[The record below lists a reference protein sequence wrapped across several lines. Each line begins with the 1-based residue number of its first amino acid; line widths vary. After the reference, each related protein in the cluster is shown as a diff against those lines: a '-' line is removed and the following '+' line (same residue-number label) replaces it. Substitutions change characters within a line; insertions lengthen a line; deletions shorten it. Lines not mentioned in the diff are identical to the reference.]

1 VIDFSRDVSKASS
14 VNAKAMLPRP
24 SAIEGLGK
32 MQPNINTSFFEFLL
46 FLLHLLTYSCGSTM
60 GHACT
65 HDRVQTHLEA
75 KMNRYAYVKAR
86 ALNAKTNDKKFGLK
100 AKSKALDFSGNI
112 AFHRMVT
119 VA

>member
-1 VIDFSRDVSKASS
+1 
-14 VNAKAMLPRP
+14 
-24 SAIEGLGK
+24 
-32 MQPNINTSFFEFLL
+32 
-46 FLLHLLTYSCGSTM
+46 M

-75 KMNRYAYVKAR
+75 KMNRYACVKAR
-86 ALNAKTNDKKFGLK
+86 ALNAKTKDKKFGLK

-112 AFHRMVT
+112 AFHRLVT